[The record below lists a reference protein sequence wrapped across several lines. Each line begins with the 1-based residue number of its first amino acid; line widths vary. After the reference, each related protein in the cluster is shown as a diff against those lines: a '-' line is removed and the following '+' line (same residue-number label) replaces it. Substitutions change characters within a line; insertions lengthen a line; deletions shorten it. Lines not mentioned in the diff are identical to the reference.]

1 MSHGVA
7 PALYAESGKVRPC
20 GLDQPDLEQ
29 REKDRRVAFLASL
42 LEAYLETLAS
52 PNEALTFE
60 LRHNRCA
67 VCGETLADR
76 GWTKGTA

>member
-1 MSHGVA
+1 MSHGFV
-7 PALYAESGKVRPC
+7 PALCADSGKGRTS
-20 GLDQPDLEQ
+20 GFDQ
-29 REKDRRVAFLASL
+29 REFQPWKEDRRLAFLASL

-76 GWTKGTA
+76 DWTKGTA